1 MDYEFIKLQFI
12 CEFIFCSFLS
22 TGGKKRTK
30 ETPHRE
36 KRVLKN
42 QTQQAAFD
50 FTSTPSLPY
59 EPHSPV
65 GFADDAFANFNL
77 VVVEFCS
84 KINALAGFNTLSSGI
99 DREGFF

>member
-1 MDYEFIKLQFI
+1 MYKDKLQFI

-30 ETPHRE
+30 ETPHRR

-50 FTSTPSLPY
+50 FCATSSLPY

-65 GFADDAFANFNL
+65 GFAEDAIANFNL
-77 VVVEFCS
+77 VEFCF
-84 KINALAGFNTLSSGI
+84 KIHALAGFNTLSSGI